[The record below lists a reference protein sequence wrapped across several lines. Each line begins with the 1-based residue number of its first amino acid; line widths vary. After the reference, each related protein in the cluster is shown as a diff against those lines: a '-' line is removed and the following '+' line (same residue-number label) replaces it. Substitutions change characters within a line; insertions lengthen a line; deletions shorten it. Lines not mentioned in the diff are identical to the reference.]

1 MKDIGIKVIF
11 GDIFKNIS
19 IFFLN
24 YWYFLKVGD
33 IYYKNRYGMD
43 NNYRFGIHKYSS
55 LTD

>member
-43 NNYRFGIHKYSS
+43 NNYRFGMHKYSS